1 MTETRANSG
10 LDLHLE
16 VSRTRPAASLES
28 ALRSAIR
35 SGRLAP
41 GQRLPASRSLALDLG
56 VARNSVAEAYGR
68 LVAEGWLEAR
78 VGAGTWVGD
87 REHAPEQQ
95 PAVRP
100 DSAALLD
107 LRGGIPD
114 ATTFPRSAWA
124 AAARQAL
131 TRAPS
136 EAFGY
141 GSGQGAPSLRS
152 TLAEYVSR
160 ARGVFAEPADVV
172 VTHGFGELLALT
184 ARALVGRGARRIAV
198 EEYGHES
205 HRAILRA
212 SGLRL
217 IGIPVD
223 RDGAAIDAL
232 ETSGADAVLLT
243 PAHQFPTGVPLSPT
257 RRVDVVRWA
266 ERTGGL
272 IVEDDYDGEFR
283 YDRRS
288 IGALQAL
295 APQHVLFAGTAS
307 KSLAPAVGLAWGV
320 VPHALLPAV
329 LEQQAL
335 AGGAPATLTQ
345 LTLAEFI
352 DRHRYD
358 RHLRSLRG
366 RYRARREELELAV
379 GAGLSEARVS
389 GMAAG
394 LHCLVELPPGTDE
407 AAVTRRALSLGLQL
421 DGLSTFHVGGQS
433 PGRGPAM
440 VLGIG
445 GPADQV
451 YSEAVAAA
459 LEAMQVAMHDA
470 AGA

>member
-1 MTETRANSG
+1 MTKTRANTG

-41 GQRLPASRSLALDLG
+41 GLRLPASRSLALDLG

-87 REHAPEQQ
+87 REHAAEQQ
-95 PAVRP
+95 PSGTPTP
-100 DSAALLD
+100 DALLD

-114 ATTFPRSAWA
+114 ATMFPRSAWVS
-124 AAARQAL
+124 AARQAL

-141 GSGQGAPSLRS
+141 SAGQGASGLRS
-152 TLAEYVSR
+152 TLADYVSR
-160 ARGVFAEPADVV
+160 ARGVFAEPDDVI

-205 HRAILRA
+205 HRAILRS

-243 PAHQFPTGVPLSPT
+243 PAHQFPTGVPLSPA

-295 APQHVLFAGTAS
+295 APQHVLYAGTAS

-320 VPHALLPAV
+320 VPHTLLPAV
-329 LEQQAL
+329 LEQQAR

-352 DRHRYD
+352 ERHRYD
-358 RHLRSLRG
+358 RHLRSLRA

-379 GAGLSEARVS
+379 TAGLPEARVS

-394 LHCLVELPPGTDE
+394 LHCLVELPPRADE
-407 AAVTRRALSLGLQL
+407 AAVTQRALSLGLQL
-421 DGLSTFHVGGQS
+421 DGLSTFHVGGRRLVE
-433 PGRGPAM
+433 GRPWCSA
-440 VLGIG
+440 
-445 GPADQV
+445 
-451 YSEAVAAA
+451 S
-459 LEAMQVAMHDA
+459 
-470 AGA
+470 AGRPTMGTPRRWPLLSQRWATL